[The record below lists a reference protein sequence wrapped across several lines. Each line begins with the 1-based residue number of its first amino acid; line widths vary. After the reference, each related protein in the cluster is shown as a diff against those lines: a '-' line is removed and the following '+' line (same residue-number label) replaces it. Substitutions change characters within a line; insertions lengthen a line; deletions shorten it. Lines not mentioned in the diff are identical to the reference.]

1 MSLAADTR
9 DAVREHPF
17 LFDALRAGVVNHT
30 AAADFLT
37 LDGER
42 EAVATALR
50 RFSAELDEYETETRQ
65 VRVTMQSGVA
75 VVDGERETDES
86 EADSLLALAGTR
98 VVADGGSQTAVLAAG
113 DVDTASL
120 AAVLDRLAV
129 ADVAVDAAAV
139 AGETLL
145 VVVGRRDG
153 ANAVRV
159 VESALKTVPTRT
171 AAPR

>member
-65 VRVTMQSGVA
+65 VRVTMQSRVGVEEGHATNDADALLTLGGVA
-75 VVDGERETDES
+75 
-86 EADSLLALAGTR
+86 
-98 VVADGGSQTAVLAAG
+98 VADGGSQTAVLATG
-113 DVDTASL
+113 DVDTAGL

-159 VESALKTVPTRT
+159 VESALETVPTRT

>member
-1 MSLAADTR
+1 M
-9 DAVREHPF
+9 
-17 LFDALRAGVVNHT
+17 
-30 AAADFLT
+30 
-37 LDGER
+37 
-42 EAVATALR
+42 
-50 RFSAELDEYETETRQ
+50 
-65 VRVTMQSGVA
+65 
-75 VVDGERETDES
+75 
-86 EADSLLALAGTR
+86 
-98 VVADGGSQTAVLAAG
+98 AAG